1 MISKKKAFSLVE
13 IMISIMVLMATLPA
27 LLLGFINYFALN
39 KITEDF
45 TIATMDASR
54 VIEQMRSLS
63 ANSLASIT
71 GQDWTAWAS
80 NNGCDSL
87 PLEQVQVTYAD
98 MDASGDSLDD
108 NPLAVTVSVGWQ
120 RSNRMQDLSFATLIT
135 ER

>member
-1 MISKKKAFSLVE
+1 MSSKRRAFSLVE

-45 TIATMDASR
+45 TIAIADASR

-63 ANSLASIT
+63 VTSLAGIT
-71 GQDWTAWAS
+71 AQDWTTWAS
-80 NNGCDSL
+80 NNGCTSL
-87 PLEQVQVTYAD
+87 PLEQVLVAYTD
-98 MDASGDSLDD
+98 RDASGDSLDD
-108 NPLAVTVSVGWQ
+108 NPLAVTVNVGWQ
-120 RSNRMQDLSFATLIT
+120 RSGRIYNLNFATLIT